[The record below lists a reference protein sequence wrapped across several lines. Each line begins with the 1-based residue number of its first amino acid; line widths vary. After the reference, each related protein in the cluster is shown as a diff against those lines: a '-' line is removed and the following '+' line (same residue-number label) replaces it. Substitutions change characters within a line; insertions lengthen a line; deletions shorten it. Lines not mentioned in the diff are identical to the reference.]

1 MNAMMSALCLAL
13 ALCLAV
19 AVQAH
24 PHGGVKELHAQLAD
38 PGVFLQQHGRTTDST
53 SWDGRE

>member
-1 MNAMMSALCLAL
+1 MNAIAMMSVAL

-38 PGVFLQQHGRTTDST
+38 PGVFLQQHGHTTSDT